1 MGFFNS
7 DFLAKRRLEWK
18 NSIGSFQYRVEK
30 TWYNATISKSEIV
43 GNKLSF
49 TVDIPNEPEVA
60 HIITGIRIIDA
71 NGREAGSQELYIER
85 SATQPLLALF
95 EFPIQEV

>member
-1 MGFFNS
+1 MN
-7 DFLAKRRLEWK
+7 LL
-18 NSIGSFQYRVEK
+18 
-30 TWYNATISKSEIV
+30 
-43 GNKLSF
+43 
-49 TVDIPNEPEVA
+49 A